1 METIDPDFDKWK
13 NIAVYGSSS
22 GMIKIGDILNAS
34 LTGLVNIL
42 STARMEVKPPE
53 KMTPEEQLF
62 LASASAPKDALV
74 NATRPL
80 ITATPEVIAQEV
92 VSKGYSP
99 VGYVNPKIFITEY
112 VAPAIEKLMKANS
125 DIRRRVID
133 IFNDPNILRQ
143 LGMSFGDLVKSIS
156 VEGFLKNIMN
166 ALPAPVLIDLVD
178 KLRNAIPEIQDVIKK
193 ITWALDNIIVY
204 AVPTP
209 KPFIPSKEEWT
220 VIKIGD
226 QYIPVPIIGRFMGKR
241 VTIVPIMT
249 EKIAQEFQTKI
260 APVQTQAQVQVQLPL
275 LTIQY
280 ITPETAIQVPTTT
293 EIPVAGIPLTIV
305 SLFGVA
311 PSLGPLAGGER
322 RGVGR
327 GVQREVLTVL

>member
-1 METIDPDFDKWK
+1 MEMLDPDFERWK

-42 STARMEVKPPE
+42 STARMEAKPPE
-53 KMTPEEQLF
+53 KIAPEDQLF
-62 LASASAPKDALV
+62 LASASAPKDALI

-80 ITATPEVIAQEV
+80 ITATPDEIAQEI

-112 VAPAIEKLMKANS
+112 IAPAIEKLMKTND
-125 DIRRRVID
+125 DIRRRILD
-133 IFNDPNILRQ
+133 FFNNPDILRQ
-143 LGMSFGDLVKSIS
+143 LGMSFSDLVKSIS
-156 VEGFLKNIMN
+156 VEGFLKNIFN
-166 ALPAPVLIDLVD
+166 ALPVTTLIDLVD
-178 KLRNAIPEIQDVIKK
+178 KMRSSIPEIQDVIRK

-226 QYIPVPIIGRFMGKR
+226 QYIPVPIIGRFKGKR
-241 VTIVPIMT
+241 VTIVPVMT
-249 EKIAQEFQTKI
+249 EKIAEEFKTKI
-260 APVQTQAQVQVQLPL
+260 APTPKQIQVQLPL
-275 LTIQY
+275 ITIQY

-293 EIPVAGIPLTIV
+293 APPEGFPLIRV

-327 GVQREVLTVL
+327 GTQREILTVL